1 MKKILS
7 ILSLLLVFGCAQD
20 EPFIEEVSLDIPQSL
35 KIESVS
41 GLKIESFIVQDE
53 VRMNVK
59 LPYSGQ
65 YRVRL
70 KDIKGTLVSQEII
83 TANMGDNLLKVYVST
98 LPKSSYTI
106 TLVDLDNKVLGVE
119 TIVVN

>member
-1 MKKILS
+1 
-7 ILSLLLVFGCAQD
+7 
-20 EPFIEEVSLDIPQSL
+20 
-35 KIESVS
+35 
-41 GLKIESFIVQDE
+41 
-53 VRMNVK
+53 MNVK

>member
-1 MKKILS
+1 MKKLLAIL
-7 ILSLLLVFGCAQD
+7 LLLLVFGCAQD
-20 EPFIEEVSLDIPQSL
+20 EPFVEEVSFEIPQSL

-98 LPKSSYTI
+98 LPKSSYTL
-106 TLVDLDNKVLGVE
+106 TLVDLDDKVLGVE

>member
-1 MKKILS
+1 MKKLLAIL
-7 ILSLLLVFGCAQD
+7 LLLLVFGCAQD
-20 EPFIEEVSLDIPQSL
+20 EPFVEEVSFEIPQSL

-98 LPKSSYTI
+98 LPKSSYI
-106 TLVDLDNKVLGVE
+106 LTLVDLDDKVLGVE